1 MIVLSL
7 VSYLTVIAVSMEN
20 KYVLLIVMGLWRLME
35 EPAWAGIAG
44 VSAAAAAG
52 RPKPSVHRD
61 CQPPTD

>member
-1 MIVLSL
+1 MIVLSS